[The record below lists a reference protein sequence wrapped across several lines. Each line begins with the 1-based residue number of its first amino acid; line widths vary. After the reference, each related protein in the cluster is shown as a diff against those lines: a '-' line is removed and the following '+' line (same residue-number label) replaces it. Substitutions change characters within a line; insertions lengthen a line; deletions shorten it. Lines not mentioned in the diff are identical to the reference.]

1 MSPVREDFEN
11 VGRDSMTIR
20 GLVGEAPTQNQ
31 ELLQW
36 IEESVELFQPERV
49 VFCDGSDEEW
59 DRLASELV
67 EHGTLVKLNEEKQ
80 PNSFL
85 ARSNPA
91 DVARVESRTFICSK
105 NEEDAGPTNNW
116 VDPEKMRAEML
127 EHFSGSIDRK
137 SVV

>member
-1 MSPVREDFEN
+1 M
-11 VGRDSMTIR
+11 
-20 GLVGEAPTQNQ
+20 
-31 ELLQW
+31 
-36 IEESVELFQPERV
+36 ELFQPERV

-85 ARSNPA
+85 ARFNPA

-105 NEEDAGPTNNW
+105 NEEDAG
-116 VDPEKMRAEML
+116 
-127 EHFSGSIDRK
+127 
-137 SVV
+137 